1 MTDWR
6 SVERKP
12 LIRLNFRM
20 LSFELSREP
29 FIDCRIKN
37 RRAESEKCSIRFAE
51 GLFVGKQAIRI
62 RACRASSKMKRLKTG
77 LFRPTNH
84 LSE

>member
-1 MTDWR
+1 MTNR
-6 SVERKP
+6 CPVEREP
-12 LIRLNFRM
+12 VTRLSSRV
-20 LSFELSREP
+20 LSFELSRQA
-29 FIDCRIKN
+29 FVDRGIKN